1 MIHKIYRPYQAGED
15 PVLMITIDG
24 STHSGSGTILRY
36 GVALSSLTGEPLRV
50 FKIRARRD
58 KPGLRPQHLQAV
70 RACARLSN
78 GQLQGDEVGSGDI
91 VYHPGPSISGGS
103 FEWDIGTAGSA
114 TMLAFTLIPLAL
126 FAEKVCRFTIT
137 GGLFQDFAPT
147 CFHMQH
153 ALIPLVRRM
162 GCEITLKMLRPGYV
176 PKGQGRI
183 QLDVRPV
190 TSTLDP
196 LRMTEPGAFSLVR
209 GKALSSHL
217 ASQRV
222 SERMAERCVA
232 LLDKAGLEGAIQTI
246 DDDSAAQRGAALC
259 LWTES
264 DTGALIGADQA
275 GKRGR
280 RSESIAGNVV
290 RNLLEDIRSGGAV
303 DRHLA
308 DQLILF
314 AALAEGTNG
323 IRIPVVTD
331 HVASNRWLVER
342 ILGARTSLKDH
353 LLEIEGVGFRPGQG
367 HRISRVNE
375 V

>member
-1 MIHKIYRPYQAGED
+1 MIA
-15 PVLMITIDG
+15 IDG
-24 STHSGSGTILRY
+24 STYSGSGTILRY

-50 FKIRARRD
+50 FNIRARRD

-78 GQLQGDEVGSGDI
+78 GQLQGDEVGSREI
-91 VYHPGPSISGGS
+91 VYHPGRTISGGS
-103 FEWDIGTAGSA
+103 FDWDIGTAGSA
-114 TMLAFTLIPLAL
+114 TMLSFTLIPLAL
-126 FAEKVCRFTIT
+126 FAEKTCRFTIT

-162 GCEITLKMLRPGYV
+162 GGEIGLTMLRPGYV
-176 PKGQGRI
+176 PKGQGKI

-196 LRMTEPGAFSLVR
+196 LRLTQPGTFNRVE
-209 GKALSSHL
+209 GMALSSHL

-222 SERMAERCVA
+222 SERMAEKCVA
-232 LLDKAGLEGAIQTI
+232 LLDRAGLVGAIQTM
-246 DDDSAAQRGAALC
+246 DDDSAVQRGAALC
-259 LWTES
+259 LWAES

-314 AALAEGTNG
+314 AALAEGASAIG
-323 IRIPVVTD
+323 IPAVTD
-331 HVASNRWLVER
+331 HVESNRWLVER
-342 ILGARTSLKDH
+342 ILGARTDLKDH
-353 LLEIEGVGFRPGQG
+353 LLEIEGVGLRPGG
-367 HRISRVNE
+367 SGR
-375 V
+375 